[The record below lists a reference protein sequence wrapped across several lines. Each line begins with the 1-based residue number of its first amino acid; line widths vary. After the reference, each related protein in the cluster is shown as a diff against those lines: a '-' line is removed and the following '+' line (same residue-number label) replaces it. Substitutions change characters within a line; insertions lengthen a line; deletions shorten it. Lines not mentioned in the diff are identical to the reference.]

1 MALASFNGKE
11 AFTVRHCYRCNKSGI
26 PISRALCDKCKKE
39 LEPQGVPEYLWALA
53 IVVFMSVVAVYWP
66 EASG

>member
-1 MALASFNGKE
+1 M
-11 AFTVRHCYRCNKSGI
+11 RHCYRCNKSGV
-26 PISRALCDKCKKE
+26 PISRALCDECKKK
-39 LEPQGVPEYLWALA
+39 LEPQGVPEYLWALV